1 MIIIQTHTLTF
12 PFVKDSN
19 NAEGETTNTAVT
31 NMRRIIEKILMII
44 SIIFP
49 EYFPASLT
57 MESPLF
63 LEEIIPE
70 K

>member
-1 MIIIQTHTLTF
+1 MIIQIQALTF
-12 PFVKDSN
+12 PLVKDSN
-19 NAEGETTNTAVT
+19 NVDGETTKTAVT
-31 NMRRIIEKILMII
+31 NMRRTTEKILIII

-49 EYFPASLT
+49 EYFPANLT
-57 MESPLF
+57 IDSPLF